1 MNKFQNS
8 VPELALPQWEGRL
21 LPIGIEPYSG
31 GKDSSRKVKVWL
43 EDGSMLLL
51 YRTEIRRWNIR
62 ENTPLEGSSYTGL
75 MQALCRRARAKSLS
89 LLKDRDRTEQ
99 DMRTRLLQYA
109 YPDGVIED
117 AIAYLYY
124 YHYLDDERYLSQYL
138 FQNRERKSTRQIVQ
152 ELRRKGLSE
161 ERIRQALEREEA
173 ENPEE
178 NKEAAAARRLYE
190 KYCRRRTVETFS
202 EKQKAAAY
210 LMNRGFSWEL
220 VQAVVFAEEEDM
232 F

>member
-8 VPELALPQWEGRL
+8 VRELALPQWEGSL
-21 LPIGIEPYSG
+21 LPTVIEPCSARQ
-31 GKDSSRKVKVWL
+31 DSSRKVKVWL

-62 ENTPLEGSSYTGL
+62 ENIPLEGSSYTEL
-75 MQALCRRARAKSLS
+75 MQALCKRARAKSLS

-99 DMRTRLLQYA
+99 DMRTRLQQYA
-109 YPDGVIED
+109 YPDAVIED
-117 AIAYLYY
+117 AIAYLYH

-161 ERIRQALEREEA
+161 ERIRQALEQEEA
-173 ENPEE
+173 ENQEE
-178 NKEAAAARRLYE
+178 NKEEAAARMLYE
-190 KYCRRRTVETFS
+190 KYCRRRRVEAFAD
-202 EKQKAAAY
+202 KQKVVAY

-220 VQAVVFAEEEDM
+220 VHAVVFTEEEDIM
-232 F
+232 